1 MEETVIS
8 PEKEVGNRRIG
19 VREIK
24 RAIPITE
31 ACGEGQSR
39 LQTGIG
45 EFDRT
50 LGGGIVPGSLTLLG
64 GDPGIGKSTLVLQ
77 ACAKISQ
84 SGRSVL
90 YISGEESV
98 EQVQGRAIRL
108 GAISDHL
115 FLANETCVGNMLAQ
129 IELLNPALLVVDSIQ
144 TAFSE
149 TLSSPAGSI
158 GQIREVAHLLL
169 NMAKEK
175 KVSIFIVGHVTKDGS
190 LAGPRALEH
199 IVDTVVYFEGERQNL
214 YRILRATKNRFGSTD
229 EIGIFEM
236 TEAGLKEVDNPSQT
250 FLSERSLGASGS
262 VIVPVME
269 GSRPLLIELQALV
282 AATNSALP
290 RKMVTGV
297 DYNRT
302 QLLLAVLEKRM
313 KVHLQSADVYVNVP
327 GGIRVEETAADLG
340 IAAALLSSCR
350 NRPIPKEVVVLGE
363 VGLVGEVRGVGQ
375 VERRLSEASH
385 HGFSRCLLPGSNLRR
400 LNNNRWGMEL
410 IGLERIERLADE
422 LFGEK

>member
-1 MEETVIS
+1 M
-8 PEKEVGNRRIG
+8 
-19 VREIK
+19 
-24 RAIPITE
+24 
-31 ACGEGQSR
+31 
-39 LQTGIG
+39 
-45 EFDRT
+45 
-50 LGGGIVPGSLTLLG
+50 
-64 GDPGIGKSTLVLQ
+64 
-77 ACAKISQ
+77 
-84 SGRSVL
+84 L
-90 YISGEESV
+90 YISGEESI

-262 VIVPVME
+262 VVVPVME

-282 AATNSALP
+282 AVSNSALP

-340 IAAALLSSCR
+340 IRRRGFAFQLPQSADPQRGGRPGRSGFGRRGEGSGSGREALERSVPSRFFSVPFAGEQFAAA
-350 NRPIPKEVVVLGE
+350 
-363 VGLVGEVRGVGQ
+363 Q
-375 VERRLSEASH
+375 Q
-385 HGFSRCLLPGSNLRR
+385 
-400 LNNNRWGMEL
+400 
-410 IGLERIERLADE
+410 
-422 LFGEK
+422 